1 MNLTALFY
9 AGIMIVTGLIFGKLA
24 KYVRLPNVTG
34 YLVGGLLI
42 GPSLLNIVKESAFPG
57 LQIIS
62 SVALGFIAFSIG
74 NELKLSYFRKVG
86 IKPLIIAILEALFG
100 VIFVFVGLILY
111 FLIVGKL
118 DNTNIRFA
126 LVLSAIAAATA
137 PAATL
142 MVVRQYRAQGP
153 LTDTLMSVVAI
164 DDSVAIVLFGI
175 CVALANAL
183 APNSGSTPI
192 ILQILTPLYE
202 ILISLIVGGAIGLI
216 LVLGC
221 IWFTGR
227 GNRISL
233 VVAAIF
239 LTIYVVDLIGGS
251 SLLACMAVGGIFAN
265 FSKKYDEV
273 NNLVYFVTP
282 PIFILFFVLSG
293 AELDLSVLGVVGI
306 IGILYILL
314 RVAGKIFGSFLGA
327 KSTKAD
333 ANIAKYLG
341 YALIPQAGVAIGL
354 SLVAT
359 QVLNAEMGSQI
370 RAIVLSATLI
380 YELIGPIIT
389 KVTLKKAGEIP
400 TSTIKEK
407 HLIKQS

>member
-1 MNLTALFY
+1 MNLSALLY
-9 AGIMIVTGLIFGKLA
+9 AGLMIATGLIFGKIA

-42 GPSLLNIVKESAFPG
+42 GPSILNLIKESAFPG

-74 NELKLSYFRKVG
+74 NELKLSYFRSVG
-86 IKPLIIAILEALFG
+86 VRPLVIAILEALFG
-100 VIFVFVGLILY
+100 VLFVFVGLILY
-111 FLIVGKL
+111 FLIIGKL
-118 DNTNIRFA
+118 DNTNLRFA

-142 MVVRQYRAQGP
+142 MVVRQYKAKGP
-153 LTDTLMSVVAI
+153 LTETLMSVVAI
-164 DDSVAIVLFGI
+164 DDSVALVLFGLF
-175 CVALANAL
+175 VALANAISPEAASAPL
-183 APNSGSTPI
+183 AI
-192 ILQILTPLYE
+192 QILRPFYE
-202 ILISLIVGGAIGLI
+202 IVVSLLIGGGVG
-216 LVLGC
+216 LVLVFGSM
-221 IWFTGR
+221 WFTGR

-233 VVAAIF
+233 VVAALF
-239 LTIYVVDLIGGS
+239 LTIYVVDLVGGS
-251 SLLACMAVGGIFAN
+251 TLLACMAVGGVFAN
-265 FSKKYDEV
+265 LSKKYDEV
-273 NNLVYFVTP
+273 NGLVYFITP

-333 ANIAKYLG
+333 PKIAKYLG

-359 QVLNAEMGSQI
+359 QVLNPEMGSQI
-370 RAIVLSATLI
+370 RAIILSATLI
-380 YELIGPIIT
+380 YELIGPVIT
-389 KVTLKKAGEIP
+389 KISLRKAGEIEP
-400 TSTIKEK
+400 YRPLQKSKT
-407 HLIKQS
+407 